1 MPRYRRTALTSHSP
15 ANESQIMN
23 LVQRVKD
30 ILLTPKQTWPV
41 IEAEPADTATLYT
54 QYLMLLALIP
64 AIAGFIGMSL
74 IGVNAMGMSMRIP
87 LLSGLVNMIVGYVL
101 SLVMVYVLALIA
113 DALAPTFGGQKNPI
127 MALKLV
133 VFGSTAGM
141 IGGIFSV
148 IPALSMLGLLAALY
162 SIYLLFLGIPV
173 LMKAPPEKA
182 LPYTAVLLVCGVI
195 AGAVIGAVT
204 QLVTP
209 GPSMQIGAGGQAP
222 MVSID
227 TPQGTV
233 KLDVTKMDDWS
244 KRMEEAGKKLE
255 KAQQSGDQAAME
267 KAMKEM
273 AALHSPVQK

>member
-1 MPRYRRTALTSHSP
+1 
-15 ANESQIMN
+15 MN